1 MSSFSYEDLQTCVL
15 FDITLKELEEDRK
28 KRDAEQQQEILQDK
42 SNME

>member
-15 FDITLKELEEDRK
+15 FDITLKELEEDK
-28 KRDAEQQQEILQDK
+28 EKRNAEQQQEILQDK